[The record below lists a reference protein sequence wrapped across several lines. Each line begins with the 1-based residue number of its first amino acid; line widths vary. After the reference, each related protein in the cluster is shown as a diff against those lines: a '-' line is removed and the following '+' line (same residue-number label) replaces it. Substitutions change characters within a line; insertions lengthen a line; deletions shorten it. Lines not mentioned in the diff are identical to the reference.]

1 MISKTDKNN
10 TVLYCRPGK
19 VLLVLAWTVIC
30 FSCLDTA
37 AVRQIAVS
45 TNKTARNARTDAL
58 AAQAHF
64 RGGME
69 QVQRG
74 NYSAAIRSFSSAVK
88 LDPSM
93 AEAYLNLGACFE
105 RQGDF
110 KRGKPFYLKAI
121 SLEPANARLH
131 YLYGTALIRNGF
143 FADGLTRMERAVYL
157 EPKNMDYLFNLGLGF
172 STATQFH
179 HAASCFEE
187 VASVVSNESIVW
199 HYLGMTR
206 FMLGQT
212 NQAVAAWEHVEI
224 DSPVAAETYY
234 HLAAIEMSQG
244 RVDSAIARTKL
255 ALKLNPGLA
264 NARELLAMLHR
275 RKGNY
280 REASNILEDMNL
292 ASPSARL
299 EDILASLY
307 REWAEQTY
315 TQQQYRVALDRFRQA
330 GRFRPGSAEIQI
342 GIARSALAIGELDK
356 AKSALNR
363 ARRYASTDAEENAV
377 KHLADQLENAQKST
391 PD

>member
-1 MISKTDKNN
+1 MIS
-10 TVLYCRPGK
+10 
-19 VLLVLAWTVIC
+19 
-30 FSCLDTA
+30 TA
-37 AVRQIAVS
+37 AKNRYLSRRRTGMTLAVMACTAFCIGCLNASGARQIPVS
-45 TNKTARNARTDAL
+45 TNQTARDARTDAL

-64 RGGME
+64 RGGLE

-74 NYSAAIRSFSSAVK
+74 NYSAAIRSFRSAIR
-88 LDPSM
+88 LNPSM
-93 AEAYLNLGACFE
+93 AEAFLNLGACYE

-110 KRGKPFYLKAI
+110 KRGKPFYLKAL

-131 YLYGTALIRNGF
+131 YLYGTALIRNGL

-187 VASVVSNESIVW
+187 VAGVISNNSIVW

-212 NQAVAAWEHVEI
+212 NQAVAAWENVEI

-244 RVDSAIARTKL
+244 RVDSAIARTRL
-255 ALKLNPGLA
+255 ALKLNPGLV

-280 REASNILEDMNL
+280 REASKILENMNL
-292 ASPSARL
+292 ASPSAHL
-299 EDILASLY
+299 EEILASLY

-315 TQQQYRVALDRFRQA
+315 TQQQYRVSIDRFRQA
-330 GRFRPGSAEIQI
+330 GRFKPGSAEIQI
-342 GIARSALAIGELDK
+342 GIARSALALGELDR
-356 AKSALNR
+356 AKSALTR
-363 ARRYASTDAEENAV
+363 ARRHAATDAEENAV
-377 KHLADQLENAQKST
+377 RHLSDQLENAQKNA